1 MVNPKPT
8 PSTQS
13 RVPVKKVRLRLSY
26 IDPLSIIKT
35 TFVLSIVFGIASV
48 FALIFVWY
56 LLNLSGSLDAATG
69 LVSDV
74 FGTGFNIAGLLSF
87 SRVVTLGILV
97 TTIQVVVWTLI
108 SGLFAIIYNVFAEF
122 IGGVEVTLSDDI

>member
-1 MVNPKPT
+1 VANPKPA
-8 PSTQS
+8 PSTQP
-13 RVPVKKVRLRLSY
+13 RVPAKKVRLRLSY
-26 IDPLSIIKT
+26 IDPLSIVKT

-74 FGTGFNIAGLLSF
+74 FGTGFNIAGILSF

>member
-1 MVNPKPT
+1 VANPKPA
-8 PSTQS
+8 PPTQT
-13 RVPVKKVRLRLSY
+13 RVPVKRVRLRLSY

-74 FGTGFNIAGLLSF
+74 FGTGFNITGILSF